1 MPLKIAPASP
11 EEHAFAAE
19 VNKRISDNGGA
30 ARVHAFTLIDTET
43 EAKTYHLAFQYGS
56 KRTTIAADSPFHLD
70 PVEDIIKRVQDWIA
84 GLSAANRWST
94 DLKYAD

>member
-19 VNKRISDNGGA
+19 VNKRLPDGA
-30 ARVHAFTLIDTET
+30 KINAFELV
-43 EAKTYHLAFQYGS
+43 EAESERRFYGLTFQYGS
-56 KRTTIAADSPFHLD
+56 RRTTMQADSPFHLD
-70 PVEDIIKRVQDWIA
+70 PPEDVIKRVRDWIA